1 MHNESSTHFRNAHQE
16 AVSGFNYFHSCDHFP
31 ILVICQSRNTP
42 DEELT
47 FDQFDTSS
55 IRRAYASSST
65 VADWYSV
72 NYLSICSGRWENG
85 TASGG
90 PDPATTQC
98 TRRSPGYTFLLLPLL
113 SANLLPQGTRFGTL
127 YTEVPLILQSVG
139 ITFLGLTTIISFGAV
154 VQVGGRVCILY
165 GCSVPVVLRR
175 QVKEPKDIKL
185 EIEDR
190 LLADQK
196 IIVRAVN
203 RMWDRRKYRQRVKN
217 VDWMVQHLF
226 EERM

>member
-65 VADWYSV
+65 VADWYSA
-72 NYLSICSGRWENG
+72 NYLSICNGRWENG
-85 TASGG
+85 TASGR

-98 TRRSPGYTFLLLPLL
+98 MRQSPGYTFLLLPLL
-113 SANLLPQGTRFGTL
+113 SANLPPQRTRFGTL

-154 VQVGGRVCILY
+154 VQVGDRVCILY
-165 GCSVPVVLRR
+165 RCSVSVVLRR